1 MSYTALARKWRPKKF
16 AELVGQEHV
25 RRALVNAL
33 ETGRVHHAFL
43 FTGTRG
49 VGKTTIARIFAKC
62 LNCEIGVT
70 PEPCG
75 VCAACKEIDSGRF
88 VDLIEV
94 DAASRTK
101 VDDTRELLDN
111 VQYAPTRGRY
121 KVYLIDEV
129 HMLSTHS
136 FNALLKTLEEP
147 PPHVKFLLA
156 TTDPQ
161 KLPVTVLSRC
171 LQFNLKRMP
180 VGQIAEHMKL
190 LLEKEGVPFE
200 VSGLRL
206 VAQAADGSMRDG
218 LSLLDQLI
226 AFGGGK
232 AGEDEARA
240 MLGTISRDHVER
252 LAELLGSMNVP
263 ELMKCASSL
272 EEFAPDY
279 AQVLDELAGLLVRVA
294 MKQTV
299 TDYEGDDLYAP
310 ELLERL
316 AKALAPEDIQLFYQ
330 TTITG
335 RRDLGLAPDPR
346 TGFEMTLLRMIAF
359 RPANDAGVTQGQV
372 SGAASGAGG
381 RGAAAAALAA
391 AGGGSASS
399 RSQAG
404 GAGSTA
410 SASPGSPTGG
420 AVAAARAAALG
431 GAGSAGGGAGGG
443 SPARAAALAAARGG
457 APAAAPAGSRNA
469 PATGSGAGSQ
479 RESAAMGAGTGTVTG
494 TAAGGQRDSAAT
506 GAGTGASTAAVS
518 QRDGAATGTGS
529 GTVAGSHPS
538 PEAAPPASGSQRN
551 GAVSGGVAQ
560 RTAPASGY
568 GGQRESADAGTATA
582 SQRAGAAS
590 GPGGRESGGAY
601 GSTGGRAGTGF
612 SAGGRSSD
620 ADAEAE
626 WLSLQSGDGGSTEDE
641 AFSGASRGGV
651 VAGGTAR
658 DSTSVGGASAGSAS
672 GAAGSGGRISS
683 ASATKL
689 GTSPETHSA
698 GSASGAGASVG
709 ADPADGSWV
718 AIMNQLELG
727 GAARQLASHCVLVG
741 KEPGIV
747 RLAIDPRVKFVRTTS
762 QEEKLAQALSR
773 YYGETVR
780 LEFSTASGE
789 SETPAQAGQ
798 RASQQELEVARQAFE
813 TDPGV
818 KGLRERFGAT
828 LLPDTIRPVK

>member
-62 LNCEIGVT
+62 LNCETGVT

-75 VCAACKEIDSGRF
+75 VCASCQEIDSGRF

-180 VGQIAEHMKL
+180 VGQIAEHMKT
-190 LLEKEGVPFE
+190 LLEKEEVPYE
-200 VSGLRL
+200 PAGLRL

-232 AGEDEARA
+232 AGEEEARA

-252 LAELLGSMNVP
+252 LAELLASMSIQ
-263 ELMKCASSL
+263 ELIKCARSL

-279 AQVLDELAGLLVRVA
+279 AQVLDELAGLLVRVG

-299 TDYEGDDLYAP
+299 SDFEGDDLYAP

-316 AKALAPEDIQLFYQ
+316 AKALSPEDIQLYYQ
-330 TTITG
+330 TAIIG
-335 RRDLGLAPDPR
+335 RRDLALAPDPR

-359 RPANDAGVTQGQV
+359 RPAGEAVPGRTGTATQVAAQAAGHGGLQ
-372 SGAASGAGG
+372 SGGGAAARAVAQAGASGA
-381 RGAAAAALAA
+381 
-391 AGGGSASS
+391 
-399 RSQAG
+399 
-404 GAGSTA
+404 
-410 SASPGSPTGG
+410 
-420 AVAAARAAALG
+420 AAARAAAQA
-431 GAGSAGGGAGGG
+431 GATGGSAGRPAAQSGRPTESTGQGQSVGAGGQ
-443 SPARAAALAAARGG
+443 S
-457 APAAAPAGSRNA
+457 APP
-469 PATGSGAGSQ
+469 TGPS
-479 RESAAMGAGTGTVTG
+479 V
-494 TAAGGQRDSAAT
+494 
-506 GAGTGASTAAVS
+506 AVS
-518 QRDGAATGTGS
+518 QGTESAEAASEDGAVMG
-529 GTVAGSHPS
+529 
-538 PEAAPPASGSQRN
+538 AAPPA
-551 GAVSGGVAQ
+551 
-560 RTAPASGY
+560 
-568 GGQRESADAGTATA
+568 
-582 SQRAGAAS
+582 
-590 GPGGRESGGAY
+590 
-601 GSTGGRAGTGF
+601 
-612 SAGGRSSD
+612 
-620 ADAEAE
+620 AE
-626 WLSLQSGDGGSTEDE
+626 
-641 AFSGASRGGV
+641 
-651 VAGGTAR
+651 
-658 DSTSVGGASAGSAS
+658 
-672 GAAGSGGRISS
+672 
-683 ASATKL
+683 
-689 GTSPETHSA
+689 
-698 GSASGAGASVG
+698 
-709 ADPADGSWV
+709 GSWA
-718 AIMNQLELG
+718 AILNQLDLQ
-727 GAARQLASHCVLVG
+727 GAARQLASHCALVG
-741 KEPGIV
+741 RQGGLV
-747 RLAIDPRVKFVRTTS
+747 RLALDPRVKFVRTPA

-773 YYGETVR
+773 FYGETVR
-780 LEFSTASGE
+780 VEFTSTMPDT
-789 SETPAQAGQ
+789 ETPAQAEQ
-798 RASQQELEVARQAFE
+798 RASQQELETARQAFE
-813 TDPGV
+813 SDPGV
-818 KGLRERFGAT
+818 QGLRERFGAT
-828 LLPDTIRPVK
+828 LLPDTVRPLK